1 MIESIT
7 LRAHLTGS
15 LNDLV
20 ESANLGA
27 LGKCSI
33 ISELVCLF
41 ADYEEEGAVL
51 FLDAFL
57 TDNLETLT
65 ATIPQSTCLRLG
77 ATTCDELGVKRAV
90 MRAAPLVRGCWKMF
104 LAVNGEKLEFG
115 LFRDSGHPLNVPL
128 DVALQSGGTGDAKF
142 IRITKLARDTVRA
155 ATHDGKAS
163 VIHFTNS
170 KETTSEG
177 TGSVEQLCSL
187 ICSGLEEKLGQSC
200 KTYLESLLSTAVRES
215 HGSLIAVVQRPKVPA
230 FLSDCTNLKPSLSFS
245 EAVESV
251 RRDPNS
257 IPQLHALESV
267 VCGMFC
273 CDGIVVFD
281 TKANVIAYNAF
292 IKLKA
297 SNVVGGARRR
307 AYQALCDK
315 VGKGLQAAFFQ
326 SQDGASELRRSKT

>member
-7 LRAHLTGS
+7 LRAHLIGS

-20 ESANLGA
+20 ESADLGV

-41 ADYEEEGAVL
+41 ADYEEEGAAL

-57 TDNLETLT
+57 TDNLDTLT
-65 ATIPQSTCLRLG
+65 ATIPQSAHLKLG
-77 ATTCDELGVKRAV
+77 TASCDEVGIKRAV
-90 MRAAPLVRGCWKMF
+90 KRAAPLVRGCWKMF
-104 LAVNGEKLEFG
+104 LALNDQKLEFG

-128 DVALQSGGTGDAKF
+128 DIALKSGEMGDAKF
-142 IRITKLARDTVRA
+142 IRITKLARDTVRVT
-155 ATHDGKAS
+155 THDGKVAI
-163 VIHFTNS
+163 IHFTNS
-170 KETTSEG
+170 KETTSDGDGYIE
-177 TGSVEQLCSL
+177 ELCDL
-187 ICSGLEEKLGQSC
+187 ICSGLDTKLGQSC
-200 KTYLESLLSTAVRES
+200 KTFLESLLSTAVRES
-215 HGSLIAVVQRPKVPA
+215 HGSLVAVVQRPKIPA
-230 FLSDCTNLKPSLSFS
+230 FLSDCTSLDPPLSLS

-281 TKANVIAYNAF
+281 TEANVIAYNAF

-315 VGKGLQAAFFQ
+315 VGKGLHAAFFQ
-326 SQDGASELRRSKT
+326 SQDGASEFRRSNK